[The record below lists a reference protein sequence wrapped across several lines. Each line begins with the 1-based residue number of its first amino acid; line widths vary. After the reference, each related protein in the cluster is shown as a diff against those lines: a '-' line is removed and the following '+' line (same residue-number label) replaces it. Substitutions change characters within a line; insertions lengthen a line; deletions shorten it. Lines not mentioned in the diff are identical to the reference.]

1 MTSSSRPTVQPVN
14 ERGLLTN
21 QANYEICPS
30 FSIWGSMPD
39 SLDYT
44 DVYRE
49 KVRPEINRRLKRLL
63 LSLVG
68 CVLLLIAFSMLLEY
82 LALPDKL
89 IFLLFFPCAAFY
101 LYEIFSFRKIRCPN
115 CNEPLF
121 SLANIGDIPLIP
133 RSYVSKHCPHCA
145 ARLR

>member
-1 MTSSSRPTVQPVN
+1 MTSSSRPMVPVN
-14 ERGLLTN
+14 EKGLLSN
-21 QANYEICPS
+21 RANHRICPS
-30 FSIWGSMPD
+30 ISIWGSMPD

-49 KVRPEINRRLKRLL
+49 KIRPEINRRLKRLL

-68 CVLLLIAFSMLLEY
+68 CVVLLIAFSILLDCF
-82 LALPDKL
+82 ALPDKL

-101 LYEIFSFRKIRCPN
+101 LYEIFSFRNIRCPN

-133 RSYVSKHCPHCA
+133 RSYVSKHCPHCG